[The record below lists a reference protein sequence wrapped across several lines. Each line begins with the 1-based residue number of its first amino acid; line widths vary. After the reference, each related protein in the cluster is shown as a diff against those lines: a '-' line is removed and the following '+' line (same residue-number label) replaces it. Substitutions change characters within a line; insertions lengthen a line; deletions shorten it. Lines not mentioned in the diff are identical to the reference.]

1 MLKKGEVIPG
11 SYDPIF
17 KAIMSTYDEFL
28 ADIVSY
34 VTDIDKSFFLE
45 NYVIKNSEYIK
56 DNYKEKRKISD
67 LIVEINNNM
76 INIEMNN
83 FYYEDLT
90 KRNNWYLYKMIN
102 SNWNKERFIQINIDN
117 FDKEEIINKYI
128 MVNERTLKREEYLE
142 KYRINLVKL
151 EEKYYNKEELTKEEK
166 ELLMLRL
173 KDKKALKEISKGD
186 VLMENVNKKINDM
199 SDDPN
204 LQLVY
209 DRDEFYRYEVR
220 QAAKYEAE
228 EECKTKYRDKLK
240 EADEKIKTADEKIKT
255 AKISIINNLLNKN
268 MDIESISEITEI
280 PIEEIKKMKDD

>member
-102 SNWNKERFIQINIDN
+102 SN
-117 FDKEEIINKYI
+117 
-128 MVNERTLKREEYLE
+128 
-142 KYRINLVKL
+142 
-151 EEKYYNKEELTKEEK
+151 
-166 ELLMLRL
+166 
-173 KDKKALKEISKGD
+173 
-186 VLMENVNKKINDM
+186 
-199 SDDPN
+199 
-204 LQLVY
+204 
-209 DRDEFYRYEVR
+209 
-220 QAAKYEAE
+220 
-228 EECKTKYRDKLK
+228 
-240 EADEKIKTADEKIKT
+240 
-255 AKISIINNLLNKN
+255 
-268 MDIESISEITEI
+268 
-280 PIEEIKKMKDD
+280 